1 MSVCVEC
8 VFRESLRGRIHVA
21 SEREREEYTAS
32 VVTASVYACV
42 YACVY
47 VLLQQAFMCS
57 CISRAPC
64 ATIVPHGSHVGREGG
79 REGRREGDCIDQHA
93 CASLAFSVVQFEYEN
108 KHLLQ
113 LSVCLM
119 RPSCVI
125 CSVLFC
131 RVSAVCLPCHFPVCP
146 FCLSPP
152 VSLTLF
158 LSLSFSRSLARAR
171 SPARRAPCFACKS
184 PLLCLHHHADTNC
197 QSHQTLKA
205 RISRTLY
212 RFMHLAPCP
221 PPPPARLPCSTA
233 ASCLTRPHL
242 CPPLPKRPAPEP
254 LEKQSLEKVSYPVS
268 NAKCS
273 LMPHALSCH
282 MLPLSVCLPISC
294 N

>member
-1 MSVCVEC
+1 M
-8 VFRESLRGRIHVA
+8 LDA
-21 SEREREEYTAS
+21 
-32 VVTASVYACV
+32 
-42 YACVY
+42 
-47 VLLQQAFMCS
+47 AFLC
-57 CISRAPC
+57 
-64 ATIVPHGSHVGREGG
+64 
-79 REGRREGDCIDQHA
+79 
-93 CASLAFSVVQFEYEN
+93 
-108 KHLLQ
+108 HLLCPF
-113 LSVCLM
+113 LPC
-119 RPSCVI
+119 
-125 CSVLFC
+125 FC
-131 RVSAVCLPCHFPVCP
+131 RVSALPFSCVSFLP
-146 FCLSPP
+146 LSTRFTH
-152 VSLTLF
+152 S
-158 LSLSFSRSLARAR
+158 LSLAVILALTRARALSRS
-171 SPARRAPCFACKS
+171 KS
-184 PLLCLHHHADTNC
+184 PRALLCLHHHADTNC